1 MKRIKFGLGK
11 HLIIDAYG
19 IEEKKLKDFR
29 AIKKLLR
36 DLPRK
41 IQMRPLSKEIVK
53 KVISDFYPT
62 RGVSGFVMLYESHIS
77 LHTWPEKVCLAMDL
91 HSCKDFDHRAVIKFL
106 KKYWGCKKMKTRVV
120 MRG

>member
-1 MKRIKFGLGK
+1 MKKNQSVLGK

-41 IQMRPLSKEIVK
+41 IGMRPLLKETVK
-53 KVISDFYPT
+53 KVSSNFYPE
-62 RGVSGFVMLYESHIS
+62 RGISGFIMLYESHIS
-77 LHTWPEKVCLAMDL
+77 LHAWPEKGYLAMDIY
-91 HSCKDFDHRAVIKFL
+91 SCKLFNHQAVLKFL
-106 KKYWGCKKMKTRVV
+106 KKYWHCKKMKTRVV
-120 MRG
+120 KRG